1 MCFYKDQKRRRWL
14 TVVYVLPVL
23 CVVVFSLSA
32 CRADVPVEVAQS
44 TLVATLDLSVR
55 GEEDTATPSATFP
68 FEPFEPSIS
77 ETPLPPGRATR
88 TFTPWPTS
96 TPTIGPSPT
105 RTRTSTLTRI
115 PTQTR
120 APTLTR
126 TITRTPTV
134 TFTPTPP
141 APIMQVHRP
150 GILSKVVSPIQTDL
164 TVLTGAGGKVTIELL
179 GEDGR
184 VISYQ
189 ELNYFRMGR
198 SLRINPEVPFEIS
211 SVSEMARLQV
221 TTADEFGRMVARAS
235 VDLILLSVGRNV
247 INPPSIVH
255 ESYVIRSPRREA
267 TVQGGTLII
276 EGLARPVNASPLLVE
291 LVTES
296 GQIMAARQLEIT
308 QPDGDLSHT
317 PFSLEIPYTVNGPT
331 PIRMVFRQ
339 EGSRIPGTVAQFSR
353 LIVLEP

>member
-1 MCFYKDQKRRRWL
+1 
-14 TVVYVLPVL
+14 
-23 CVVVFSLSA
+23 
-32 CRADVPVEVAQS
+32 
-44 TLVATLDLSVR
+44 
-55 GEEDTATPSATFP
+55 
-68 FEPFEPSIS
+68 
-77 ETPLPPGRATR
+77 
-88 TFTPWPTS
+88 
-96 TPTIGPSPT
+96 
-105 RTRTSTLTRI
+105 
-115 PTQTR
+115 
-120 APTLTR
+120 
-126 TITRTPTV
+126 
-134 TFTPTPP
+134 
-141 APIMQVHRP
+141 MQVHRP

-267 TVQGGTLII
+267 TVQGGHVDNRRLGPPGKCIAA
-276 EGLARPVNASPLLVE
+276 ARRTGYRERPDHGCSPVGNYPAGWRPQPHAIFARDPIHSQWANANSHGVPSGGQPDTRYGSAVQPVNSSRTVGVLRKTGVKKCGSRMAHALLANHI
-291 LVTES
+291 LFLS
-296 GQIMAARQLEIT
+296 AARAVEAGI
-308 QPDGDLSHT
+308 GW
-317 PFSLEIPYTVNGPT
+317 G
-331 PIRMVFRQ
+331 
-339 EGSRIPGTVAQFSR
+339 
-353 LIVLEP
+353 

>member
-115 PTQTR
+115 PHPDPR
-120 APTLTR
+120 AY
-126 TITRTPTV
+126 
-134 TFTPTPP
+134 
-141 APIMQVHRP
+141 AD
-150 GILSKVVSPIQTDL
+150 TDDHPH
-164 TVLTGAGGKVTIELL
+164 A
-179 GEDGR
+179 DGHL
-184 VISYQ
+184 YP
-189 ELNYFRMGR
+189 N
-198 SLRINPEVPFEIS
+198 
-211 SVSEMARLQV
+211 
-221 TTADEFGRMVARAS
+221 
-235 VDLILLSVGRNV
+235 
-247 INPPSIVH
+247 
-255 ESYVIRSPRREA
+255 
-267 TVQGGTLII
+267 
-276 EGLARPVNASPLLVE
+276 
-291 LVTES
+291 
-296 GQIMAARQLEIT
+296 AART
-308 QPDGDLSHT
+308 DHAS
-317 PFSLEIPYTVNGPT
+317 SPT
-331 PIRMVFRQ
+331 RD
-339 EGSRIPGTVAQFSR
+339 
-353 LIVLEP
+353 IV